1 MIQSIFQQIPEQTPL
16 FGFLQRPSLVDFP
29 GKISAVFFTSGCNFT
44 CGYCHNAPL
53 LGVKKQGLQRDVFAK
68 AIRKFRETDW
78 VTGVTLTGGEPTLCP
93 DIPII
98 ISWLKSQGLAVKLD
112 TNGSNPTM
120 LKELLPFVDYIAMD
134 IKCTIPAYPEFVGFN
149 NTDYIATSVEL
160 IKTHAANYEFRTTII
175 ENFHSD
181 EEMHKIG
188 SLIDGAKR
196 YTLQPFL
203 PREGL
208 PGKEYRTMKRTSPDL
223 LSRYRDLMAPY
234 AENVVW
240 KGKL

>member
-1 MIQSIFQQIPEQTPL
+1 MDQSIFQQIPEHTSL

-53 LGVKKQGLQRDVFAK
+53 LGVKKQGLTKEAFAK
-68 AIRKFRETDW
+68 AVHKFRETDW
-78 VTGVTLTGGEPTLCP
+78 ISGVTITGGEPTLCP
-93 DIPII
+93 DIPLI

-120 LKELLPFVDYIAMD
+120 LKKLLPSVDYIAMD
-134 IKCTIPAYPEFVGFN
+134 IKCGLSAYPAFVDYK
-149 NTDYIATSVEL
+149 NTDAIAASVEL
-160 IKTHAANYEFRTTII
+160 IKNHAANYEFRTTII
-175 ENFHSD
+175 ETFHSD

-188 SLIDGAKR
+188 SLIQGAKR

-203 PREGL
+203 PREDL

-223 LSRYRDLMAPY
+223 LSWYRDLMAPY
-234 AENVVW
+234 AETINW
-240 KGKL
+240 KGK